1 MLFWIFAVLGLYLVQ
16 VYIPSP
22 FRIAQVGLN
31 GYAGSRD
38 NLPELPAYGARAER
52 AARNMAES
60 LPFFL
65 AVAVLAVVMKTET
78 PLAILGAEVFFFG
91 RLVYLFTYIFAVPYV
106 RSVVWTIAFA
116 GIVMMA
122 WPLVTMV
129 A

>member
-22 FRIAQVGLN
+22 FRIAQVGMG

-38 NLPELPAYGARAER
+38 NLPELPPFGARAER

-65 AVAVLAVVMKTET
+65 AVALLAIAMKTET
-78 PLAILGAEVFFFG
+78 PLAILGAEIFFFG
-91 RLVYLFTYIFAVPYV
+91 RLVYLITYIFAVPYI
-106 RSVVWTIAFA
+106 RSAVWTVAFA

-122 WPLVTMV
+122 WPLIAAM

>member
-1 MLFWIFAVLGLYLVQ
+1 MLFWIAAVLVLYLVQ

-22 FRIAQVGLN
+22 FRIAQVGLG

-38 NLPELPAYGARAER
+38 NLPPLPPYGARAER

-65 AVAVLAVVMKTET
+65 AA
-78 PLAILGAEVFFFG
+78 AILTLVFKVEQPLGIAGAQVFFFG
-91 RLVYLFTYIFAVPYV
+91 RLAYLVLYILAVPYV
-106 RSVVWTIAFA
+106 RSLVWTLAFA

-122 WPLVTMV
+122 LPLLGVV